1 MPKFGKK
8 IDPSS
13 GQLSLFDVLS
23 RLEKRSRSTDTPRR
37 PSSFC
42 LDQRLRE
49 ELSQGLKRSS
59 LSRYQV
65 AARMSEL
72 MGVEVSK
79 AQLDSW
85 TAESKENHRFPAAY
99 LPAFCE
105 ATGHRE
111 PLRIMAE
118 LINCYLVESQDALF
132 TELGR
137 IKQKKEELTERER
150 TIRQFLKESER
161 R

>member
-1 MPKFGKK
+1 MAKFHKK

-13 GQLSLFDVLS
+13 GQMSFFEALSKLKPHDFPS
-23 RLEKRSRSTDTPRR
+23 ISNK
-37 PSSFC
+37 PSSFNID
-42 LDQRLRE
+42 LRLRD
-49 ELSQGLKRSS
+49 ELSLGLKRSP

-72 MGVEVSK
+72 LGVEVSK

-105 ATGHRE
+105 ATGYRE
-111 PLRIMAE
+111 PLKLMAE
-118 LINCYLVESQDALF
+118 LLRCYLIESQDALL

-137 IKQKKEELTERER
+137 IGQKKKEMEEKER
-150 TIRQFLKESER
+150 TIRQVLKGMGR
-161 R
+161 